1 MITSYDAFIAAKTK
15 RGSTVG
21 FDMAPLTVPAFDWQG
36 HVIRWAV
43 KKGRAALF
51 EDCGLGKT
59 LQQLEWAHQV
69 CLHTG
74 LPVII
79 FTPLAVASQ
88 TAAEAAK
95 FGISARV
102 VDSEDEIQGAEV
114 VITNYDKLPHF
125 STMDFGG
132 VVLDESSILKS
143 FTGKTRRALTAR
155 FADTR
160 FRLCC
165 TATPS
170 PNDYTE
176 LGQHAEFLGICTPAQ
191 MLATWF
197 INDTFNTGDWR
208 LKKHAELAFWDWVA
222 SWAAC
227 LSKPSDIGFADD
239 GYNLPQL
246 NLRSEIVEVDET
258 ANSGDEL
265 FRHVTLSATTLHKE
279 LRFTAEARASRVAQE
294 VNASED
300 PWIVWCNT
308 NDESQLLVD
317 MIHDAVEVKGSDDAK
332 KKERNIDD
340 FTNGNARVIITKPS
354 IAGYGLNWQHCHNIA
369 FVGLSYSFED
379 FYQALRRSYRFGQKH
394 EVNALIVQAATEGP
408 ILQSIKRKMASHEEM
423 QKRMKAASQSFL
435 KANHQ

>member
-1 MITSYDAFIAAKTK
+1 MNDYAQFIAAKSK
-15 RGSTVG
+15 RSKYHG
-21 FDMAPLTVPAFDWQG
+21 FDALTIVAPAFDWQA
-36 HVIRWAV
+36 HVIRWAI
-43 KKGRAALF
+43 KTGRCALF

-59 LQQLEWAHQV
+59 LQQLEWARQV
-69 CLHTG
+69 CEHTG
-74 LPVII
+74 KPVII
-79 FTPLAVASQ
+79 FTPLAVARQ
-88 TAAEAAK
+88 TADEAAK
-95 FGISARV
+95 FGIQARV
-102 VDSEDEIQGAEV
+102 VESESDISGAEI

-125 STMDFGG
+125 ETMEFGG

-155 FADTR
+155 FAHTP

-208 LKKHAELAFWDWVA
+208 LKKHAESSFWEWVS

-227 LSKPSDIGFADD
+227 VSKPSDIGFADD
-239 GYNLPQL
+239 GYNLPPL
-246 NLRSEIVEVDET
+246 NLRAAIVDVDET
-258 ANSGDEL
+258 AESGDEL

-279 LRFTAEARASRVAQE
+279 LRLTAPARVNRVAQE
-294 VNASED
+294 VNGTDE

-308 NDESQLLVD
+308 NDESEQLASS
-317 MIHDAVEVKGSDDAK
+317 IPDAVEVKGSDDAK
-332 KKERNIDD
+332 RKERALAD
-340 FTNGNARVIITKPS
+340 FASGASRVIITKPS
-354 IAGYGLNWQHCHNIA
+354 IAGYGLNWQHCRNIA

-379 FYQALRRSYRFGQKH
+379 FYQALRRSYRFGQKR

-408 ILQSIKRKMASHEEM
+408 ILQSIKRKMAAHEEM
-423 QKRMKAASQSFL
+423 QKKMKLASQAFL
-435 KANHQ
+435 KNN